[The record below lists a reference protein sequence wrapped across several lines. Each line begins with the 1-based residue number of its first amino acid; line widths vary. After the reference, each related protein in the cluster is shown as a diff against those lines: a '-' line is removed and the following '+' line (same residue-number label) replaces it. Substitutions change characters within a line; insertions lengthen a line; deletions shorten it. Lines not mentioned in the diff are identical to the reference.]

1 MRIKNCDADT
11 FMSNDRNGIKISCT
25 DIWNKADTVLRLV
38 AGAFSLDKTGFAEPL
53 HDEIH

>member
-1 MRIKNCDADT
+1 
-11 FMSNDRNGIKISCT
+11 
-25 DIWNKADTVLRLV
+25 VLRLV